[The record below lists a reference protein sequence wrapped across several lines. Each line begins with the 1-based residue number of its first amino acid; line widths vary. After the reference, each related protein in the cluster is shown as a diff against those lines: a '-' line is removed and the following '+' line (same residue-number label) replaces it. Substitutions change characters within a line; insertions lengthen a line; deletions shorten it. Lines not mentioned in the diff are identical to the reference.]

1 MFGKKEKIKV
11 GVVGVGVLG
20 HHHTRLYKANPD
32 AELVG
37 VYDVSPGA
45 AADIGREYGVPAFDT
60 VAALAEKC
68 DALTVAVPATSHY
81 ETAMPLIE
89 MGKHILMEK
98 PIAATVDEAR
108 AMVKAAE
115 MRNLVFGVGHVER
128 FNAAMDFLEKNRS
141 NTLFILSLIHIS
153 EPTRH

>member
-98 PIAATVDEAR
+98 PTAAACCAPGT
-108 AMVKAAE
+108 AA
-115 MRNLVFGVGHVER
+115 
-128 FNAAMDFLEKNRS
+128 
-141 NTLFILSLIHIS
+141 
-153 EPTRH
+153 P

>member
-1 MFGKKEKIKV
+1 MFGKKDKIKV

-32 AELVG
+32 VELVG

-45 AADIGREYGVPAFDT
+45 AADVGKEYGVPAFDT
-60 VAALAEKC
+60 VTALAEQC

-89 MGKHILMEK
+89 MGRHILMEK
-98 PIAATVDEAR
+98 PIAATVEEAR
-108 AMVKAAE
+108 RMVREAE

-128 FNAAMDFLEKNRS
+128 FNAGAERRS
-141 NTLFILSLIHIS
+141 ASCWT
-153 EPTRH
+153 